1 MSCVCIKLIFLY
13 TFIISV
19 CDVHCGF
26 LYFEIDFN
34 SIFCLDVLQSVMETN
49 TPVSGQKPETVS
61 YAQHRRWL

>member
-34 SIFCLDVLQSVMETN
+34 SIFCLDMLQSVMETN
-49 TPVSGQKPETVS
+49 TPVSG
-61 YAQHRRWL
+61 